1 MAAHYQVMHGGA
13 LPSHAWRRITKSC
26 MAAHY
31 QVMHGGA
38 LPSHAWRRITKSC
51 MAAHYQVMHGG
62 ALPSHAWRRITKSC
76 MAVHYQVMHGGSLPS
91 HAWRCITKSCMAV
104 HYQVMHGGSSLHC
117 TCLSHNHNSAAPSA
131 PLHGNRP
138 PTAQPHCSPSAGQAK
153 APSPPFPIPSPS
165 RPPPSPPFP
174 AAHLLLPRQRLPHG
188 SLPLHHPPPSA
199 APVAPILT
207 SGLRISGLMVRP
219 HSSHPC
225 TVPSSPLPTSSNP
238 SPVCL
243 PTSSALH
250 LLLQHWFLVRISRP
264 CSTMQAEAADVAEAP
279 SQDYLKPITS
289 RYLHALP
296 FPLPFPFP
304 FLPLIPPPNPFRY
317 PSLPT
322 PLEPSADP
330 NRLQRLQ
337 ALSCP
342 DLRLVP
348 VESTWADCNG
358 WACDV
363 RAQASPQVSSRTM
376 ASHRLASPFGMV
388 PRTCRCTAA
397 RGAAAVMIA
406 LSCAP
411 VSPAPSLV
419 VRLPKPSCYP
429 SNHDAAPF
437 PPSVLSLSDPLPPH
451 SPLNSLPHPSAAH
464 SLLAGFISF
473 SLEDY
478 HV

>member
-104 HYQVMHGGSSLHC
+104 HYQVMHGGSSDSEATGSTESRNVVGDETRAPHC
-117 TCLSHNHNSAAPSA
+117 TCYSSTGSWSEFLAPV
-131 PLHGNRP
+131 
-138 PTAQPHCSPSAGQAK
+138 QPC
-153 APSPPFPIPSPS
+153 
-165 RPPPSPPFP
+165 
-174 AAHLLLPRQRLPHG
+174 RQRLLTWRRWARGANGVGGSSGSGGKHG
-188 SLPLHHPPPSA
+188 EEGGKGGEGFVKGVCSWGWREVDKLE
-199 APVAPILT
+199 VAK
-207 SGLRISGLMVRP
+207 VRR
-219 HSSHPC
+219 SEGW
-225 TVPSSPLPTSSNP
+225 
-238 SPVCL
+238 
-243 PTSSALH
+243 SSAS
-250 LLLQHWFLVRISRP
+250 LLLAVLMPSRTHSHSHTACPATLLV
-264 CSTMQAEAADVAEAP
+264 QAP